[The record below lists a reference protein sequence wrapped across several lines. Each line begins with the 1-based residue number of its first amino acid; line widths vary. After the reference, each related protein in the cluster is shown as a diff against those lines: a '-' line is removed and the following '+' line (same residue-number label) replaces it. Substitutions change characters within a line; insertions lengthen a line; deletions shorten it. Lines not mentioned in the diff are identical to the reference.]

1 MKKSRSQSAP
11 AAPWTFFTNHSHV
24 LICLYR
30 EPDLAVK
37 EIALRVGITER
48 AVLRILGDLETEGY
62 LKRERVGRNNRYS
75 FQLDKPLRH
84 PIEAHAKIKAV
95 IKAL

>member
-1 MKKSRSQSAP
+1 MKKPRPQIARST
-11 AAPWTFFTNHSHV
+11 PWTFFTNHSHV

-30 EPDLAVK
+30 QPDLAIK
-37 EIALRVGITER
+37 EIAVRVGITER
-48 AVLRILGDLETEGY
+48 AVHRILSDLEAEGY
-62 LKRERVGRNNRYS
+62 LKRKRIGRNNSYS
-75 FQLDKPLRH
+75 FELDKPLRH